1 MFTVVFTGFFFCV
14 LENKCFKKILSHL
27 VPPALAHCPGL
38 GWYVYPGAIS
48 CNSFRS
54 GPQIPQEGWSRCSSR
69 QLWHDHKSHFSK
81 ASLSQV
87 VRFRKAGS
95 RWCQSLVELSLHRE
109 LPTAHCPGQSTERGG
124 NHPMPIQSH
133 VPGDKQGTGK
143 STEPPSCLP
152 SPPCQDSHMV
162 RGCLQLVGT
171 GFDLSLPTLGKTR
184 GSWIY

>member
-1 MFTVVFTGFFFCV
+1 M
-14 LENKCFKKILSHL
+14 
-27 VPPALAHCPGL
+27 PPALAHCPGL

-54 GPQIPQEGWSRCSSR
+54 GPQIPQEGWSRGSSR

-95 RWCQSLVELSLHRE
+95 HWCQSLGGICTPQRA
-109 LPTAHCPGQSTERGG
+109 AHCPWPWSGPERGEG
-124 NHPMPIQSH
+124 TTLCQPSLLKSLETSKAQGRAQNHLAVLPPLRA
-133 VPGDKQGTGK
+133 KTG
-143 STEPPSCLP
+143 
-152 SPPCQDSHMV
+152 HMV
-162 RGCLQLVGT
+162 RGRLQLGGT
-171 GFDLSLPTLGKTR
+171 GFDLSLPTLSKTH